1 MTAERLD
8 RAGSVPLWRQLQAE
22 LTGRI
27 DADEFRDGFPG
38 ELVLAQE
45 YQVSRHT
52 VRQALR
58 ELRGDGRVVAERGRQ
73 PRVTPPTEI
82 RQPLGALY
90 SLFAAVRSAGLTQRS
105 LVRSL
110 DRRADGVVAERLG
123 LEASTPLVYL
133 ERLRLAGDAPLAL
146 DRVWLPADYAAPLL
160 TADFTETSLYG
171 ELAARVGDR
180 PDSGLEELHAV
191 VPTAAERAL
200 LECPAGAAVFS
211 IHRLGRVRDRPVEWR
226 HTVARGDRFGL
237 TAQFGGVRPGGVAT
251 TLGSRLATAA
261 GR

>member
-1 MTAERLD
+1 MTAGRLD
-8 RAGSVPLWRQLQAE
+8 RAGAAPLWRQLQAD
-22 LTGRI
+22 LRARI

-38 ELVLAQE
+38 ELVLAE
-45 YQVSRHT
+45 DYRVSRHT

-58 ELRGDGRVVAERGRQ
+58 ELRDGGRVVAERGRQ

-82 RQPLGALY
+82 QQPLGALY
-90 SLFAAVRSAGLTQRS
+90 SLFAAVRSAGLSQRS
-105 LVRSL
+105 VVRAL

-123 LEASTPLVYL
+123 LEASTPLIYL
-133 ERLRLAGDAPLAL
+133 ERLRLAGEAPLAL
-146 DRVWLPADYAAPLL
+146 DRVWLPADYAEPLL

-171 ELAARVGDR
+171 ELATRVGIR
-180 PDSGLEELHAV
+180 PDSGIEELNAV
-191 VPTAAERAL
+191 IPTAAERSL
-200 LECPAGAAVFS
+200 LESPAGAAVFS

-237 TAQFGGVRPGGVAT
+237 TAQFGGVQTGGVAT
-251 TLGSRLATAA
+251 TLGSRMATAS